1 MLCGCS
7 GRRLRIGTK
16 EIINS
21 KELKTMNASDFLKK
35 FRDQFDETDPE
46 SIELSTV
53 YKDLDEWS
61 SLIAFTVI
69 AMVKVE
75 YNKTVTGAE
84 LRHCNT
90 VEDLFNLVAA
100 K

>member
-1 MLCGCS
+1 MS
-7 GRRLRIGTK
+7 RISRVSSTRP
-16 EIINS
+16 I
-21 KELKTMNASDFLKK
+21 
-35 FRDQFDETDPE
+35 PE
-46 SIELSTV
+46 P
-53 YKDLDEWS
+53 DEWS

-75 YNKTVTGAE
+75 YDKTVTGAE

>member
-1 MLCGCS
+1 M
-7 GRRLRIGTK
+7 GTAK
-16 EIINS
+16 IMKI
-21 KELKTMNASDFLKK
+21 KELKTMNAVDFLEK

-46 SIELSTV
+46 TIELSTV

>member
-1 MLCGCS
+1 M
-7 GRRLRIGTK
+7 
-16 EIINS
+16 
-21 KELKTMNASDFLKK
+21 ELEKFVNDFAS
-35 FRDQFDETDPE
+35 QFDETDPDM
-46 SIELSTV
+46 ITAKTI

-75 YNKTVTGAE
+75 YDKTVTGAE